1 MIAVLFLLLASVVTL
16 GVLFK
21 KHKFLKNEHE
31 SLLTEHDE
39 LKKKYALGKNTRE
52 LLRKEIHELRNQLP
66 PIPTMAPARKK
77 RTKKA

>member
-1 MIAVLFLLLASVVTL
+1 MITVLFLLLASVITL

-21 KHKFLKNEHE
+21 KYKFLKNEHE
-31 SLLTEHDE
+31 SLQIEHNK
-39 LKKKYALGKNTRE
+39 LKEKYDLGKSTRE
-52 LLRKEIHELRNQLP
+52 LLRKEIHELRNQQP